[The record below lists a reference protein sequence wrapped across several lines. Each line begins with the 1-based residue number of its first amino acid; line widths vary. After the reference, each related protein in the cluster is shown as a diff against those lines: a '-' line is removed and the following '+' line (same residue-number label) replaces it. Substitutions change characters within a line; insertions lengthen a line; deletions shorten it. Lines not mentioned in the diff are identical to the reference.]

1 MSKLSKR
8 HFWEWFKRHQQEYL
22 TLNKKPKKEIRYWLQ
37 EMNAHVRAYYKC
49 FGFSLVLP
57 DNGTARLTITVKGN
71 PKHFKK
77 ADAFVATAPAIPGW
91 SIHAL
96 EDPMP
101 LDYILERQL
110 EVAGIDPWEFQFSIA
125 SDDPEDTV
133 VVMYHPLYTEG
144 NRRIFLETAYETVYH
159 LLGERSFGMDINHVE
174 VDNLSCADPDEVYSL
189 EELGIH
195 VGRRSSS
202 MVVDHHGTLM
212 SMH

>member
-1 MSKLSKR
+1 M
-8 HFWEWFKRHQQEYL
+8 
-22 TLNKKPKKEIRYWLQ
+22 LNKKSPKEVSYWLR

-49 FGFSLVLP
+49 FGFSLVVP
-57 DNGTARLTITVKGN
+57 DKGTARLTITAKG
-71 PKHFKK
+71 KAIHFKK
-77 ADAFVATAPAIPGW
+77 VDAFVATAPDIPGW

-96 EDPMP
+96 EAPMP
-101 LDYILERQL
+101 VDHLLERQL
-110 EVAGIDPWEFQFSIA
+110 EVTGINPLEFQFSIGG
-125 SDDPEDTV
+125 DDPEDTV
-133 VVMYHPLYTEG
+133 VIMYHPLYTLG

-174 VDNLSCADPDEVYSL
+174 VNNLSCADPSAIYSL

-212 SMH
+212 TMQL